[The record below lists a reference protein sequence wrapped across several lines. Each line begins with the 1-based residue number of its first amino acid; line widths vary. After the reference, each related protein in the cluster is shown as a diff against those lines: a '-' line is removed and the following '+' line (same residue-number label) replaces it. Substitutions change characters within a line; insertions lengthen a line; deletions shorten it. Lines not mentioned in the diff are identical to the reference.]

1 MTYTYGRILFNHK
14 KTEHTDDFY
23 MNDPQKHYTKGKQ
36 QDTKIVYYVIPFIWD
51 IQGRKVHGSG
61 KQIGG
66 FQVLGEL
73 E

>member
-36 QDTKIVYYVIPFIWD
+36 QDTKIVYYVIPFI
-51 IQGRKVHGSG
+51 
-61 KQIGG
+61 
-66 FQVLGEL
+66 
-73 E
+73 